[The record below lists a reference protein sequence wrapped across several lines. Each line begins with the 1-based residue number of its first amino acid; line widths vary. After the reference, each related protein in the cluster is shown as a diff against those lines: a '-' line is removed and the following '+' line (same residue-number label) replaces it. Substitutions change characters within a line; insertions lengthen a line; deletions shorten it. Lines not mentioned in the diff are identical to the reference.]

1 MEYPINP
8 YSYVGTVISKEEFI
22 TLVCQILAVP
32 VKDFRKNTRVELVID
47 ARLIISSYLIKHAKV
62 SITEL
67 PDILKVPV
75 KRSTLNIGMLNYDER
90 YKFNS
95 TFKSR
100 VDKVKINLKKLNID
114 DKNIKII

>member
-32 VKDFRKNTRVELVID
+32 IKDFRKNTRVELVID
-47 ARLIISSYLIKHAKV
+47 ARLIVSFYLIKYAKV

-75 KRSTLNIGMLNYDER
+75 KRSTLNISILNYEDR

-95 TFKSR
+95 TFKNR
-100 VDKVKINLKKLNID
+100 VDKVKIKLNSLNIYE
-114 DKNIKII
+114 KNIKIV